1 MELTSEQFRKFRPYA
16 KRRAYDYEVR
26 ENLGTELYYGINV
39 KNITDD
45 DEKSLSKW
53 IDRNCQ

>member
-1 MELTSEQFRKFRPYA
+1 MELTSEQFRKFKPYA
-16 KRRAYDYEVR
+16 KRRMYNYTIR
-26 ENLGTELYYGINV
+26 ENLGTELYYSVNI